1 MKKRY
6 KTLSTLIN
14 PKKPQ
19 IELPEDLIKPA
30 VEKAKRNKR
39 STTIHSSDAVTRLR
53 TQNKAFVGL
62 KKNKGA
68 KTLIKTAVQKPA
80 EIKSEVVDKM
90 TKEQYFKVRRAD
102 RDDRFRIRLEELN
115 MDPEKS
121 YEFLAIFNS
130 WDDERAKKFVKA
142 FGLEHQYYDS
152 ESKYTGQCDCPVD
165 LNTLVMEA
173 QRW

>member
-19 IELPEDLIKPA
+19 IELPENLIKPA
-30 VEKAKRNKR
+30 VEKVKRNKR
-39 STTIHSSDAVTRLR
+39 TTTIHSSAAVTRLK

-62 KKNKGA
+62 KKGKS
-68 KTLIKTAVQKPA
+68 KLIKTAVQKPV
-80 EIKSEVVDKM
+80 EIKSEVVDQM
-90 TKEQYFKVRRAD
+90 TKEQYFRVRRAD
-102 RDDRFRIRLEELN
+102 RDDRFRTRLEELN
-115 MDPEKS
+115 MDLEKS

-152 ESKYTGQCDCPVD
+152 DSKYTGQCDCPVD

>member
-14 PKKPQ
+14 K
-19 IELPEDLIKPA
+19 IELPENLIKPA
-30 VEKAKRNKR
+30 VEKAKKNKR
-39 STTIHSSDAVTRLR
+39 TTIHSSAAVTRLR
-53 TQNKAFVGL
+53 AVNKTFVGL
-62 KKNKGA
+62 KKNKN
-68 KTLIKTAVQKPA
+68 LIKTAVQKPV
-80 EIKSEVVDKM
+80 EIKSEVVDQV

-102 RDDRFRIRLEELN
+102 RDDRFRARLEELN
-115 MDPEKS
+115 MDLEKT

-152 ESKYTGQCDCPVD
+152 DSKYTGQCDCPVD

>member
-1 MKKRY
+1 MKKKF

-14 PKKPQ
+14 K
-19 IELPEDLIKPA
+19 LPEDLIKP
-30 VEKAKRNKR
+30 VIKKAKKNKR
-39 STTIHSSDAVTRLR
+39 TTIHSSAAVTRLR
-53 TQNKAFVGL
+53 IQNKAFVGL

-68 KTLIKTAVQKPA
+68 KTLIKTAVQKPV
-80 EIKSEVVDKM
+80 EIKSEVINQM
-90 TKEQYFKVRRAD
+90 TKEQYFRVRRAD
-102 RDDRFRIRLEELN
+102 RDDRFRVRLEELN
-115 MDPEKS
+115 MDPEKT

-152 ESKYTGQCDCPVD
+152 DSKYTGQCDCPVN